1 MINTIYLFA
10 YRWRNSNKTGRPT
23 SLECHSFSSLSL
35 SPSLSLLVPQPC
47 MVRYSLH
54 TGAFKEPGAHVH
66 KLDLDTIPAY
76 YKAGTVIALKLSQE
90 TAEKVGLYLY
100 LDILQYLI
108 YIYITT
114 IIIYGGEQS
123 NAFQWDLS
131 VFWMVAGGRWFHWNP
146 EYAEALPAWVWTVG
160 NQWFIVGSDHFS
172 RIL

>member
-108 YIYITT
+108 YIYNYHNHIWGGT
-114 IIIYGGEQS
+114 IQCFSMRSFGFLDGGWWQVVP
-123 NAFQWDLS
+123 LK
-131 VFWMVAGGRWFHWNP
+131 
-146 EYAEALPAWVWTVG
+146 
-160 NQWFIVGSDHFS
+160 S
-172 RIL
+172 RIRRSSACMSLDCGEPMVHRWVRSFL

>member
-1 MINTIYLFA
+1 
-10 YRWRNSNKTGRPT
+10 
-23 SLECHSFSSLSL
+23 
-35 SPSLSLLVPQPC
+35 

-108 YIYITT
+108 YIYNYHNHIW
-114 IIIYGGEQS
+114 GEQS
-123 NAFQWDLS
+123 NAFQ
-131 VFWMVAGGRWFHWNP
+131 
-146 EYAEALPAWVWTVG
+146 
-160 NQWFIVGSDHFS
+160 
-172 RIL
+172 